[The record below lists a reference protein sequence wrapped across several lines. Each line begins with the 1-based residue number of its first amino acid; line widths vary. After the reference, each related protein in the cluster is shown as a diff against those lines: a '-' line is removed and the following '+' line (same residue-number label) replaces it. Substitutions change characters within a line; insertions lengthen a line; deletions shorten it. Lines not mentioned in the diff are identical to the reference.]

1 MSGFHGF
8 ASGLVADELVRMA
21 KNKGRGMRPGAYMP
35 PRHVQMYNDTEA
47 TIERGDV
54 LYGPSESGGVRQRS
68 WHNYDIVTSIS
79 GAESDAK
86 SLCIPLMDI
95 PPGVWGHVA
104 VNGWVPAKTGSGTG
118 YWGMPDGGVFKM
130 QASGMVFVGAA
141 VTGEENMKWVNLDMH
156 QPLWRVSV
164 GESSNTL
171 KDWSGTTFAT
181 SGFTIEDPDSFFTG
195 STKLYVQH
203 MMGRGM
209 YFAAIAGN
217 CPPPPE

>member
-1 MSGFHGF
+1 MIPWGFRDESKARWLADF
-8 ASGLVADELVRMA
+8 ASKRPPGVT
-21 KNKGRGMRPGAYMP
+21 GRNGIM
-35 PRHVQMYNDTEA
+35 PRHVYMLNNTEA

-54 LYGPSESGGVRQRS
+54 LYGPSESGGVS
-68 WHNYDIVTSIS
+68 EIAWHASRIATSIS

-86 SLCIPLMDI
+86 SLCIPLHDI
-95 PPGVWGHVA
+95 LPGAWGHVA

-141 VTGEENMKWVNLDMH
+141 VAGEENMHWVNLDMH